1 MGAEADTEKPHS
13 HHAIAKDIPEDKNSE
28 QVPKR
33 DELRN
38 KAAAGVCIYSS
49 RLDSSS

>member
-1 MGAEADTEKPHS
+1 MGLAADTDKPHS

-28 QVPKR
+28 QVPKH

-38 KAAAGVCIYSS
+38 KAAAGVCI
-49 RLDSSS
+49 

>member
-1 MGAEADTEKPHS
+1 MGAEADSQNPHS

-28 QVPKR
+28 QVPKQ

-38 KAAAGVCIYSS
+38 KAAAGVCIRSYFLFSVS
-49 RLDSSS
+49 

>member
-13 HHAIAKDIPEDKNSE
+13 HHAIAKDIPEDKNSD
-28 QVPKR
+28 QVAKQ

-38 KAAAGVCIYSS
+38 KAAKGVGTS
-49 RLDSSS
+49 